1 MPDIFNSAELFSNR
15 SPEAPFEDTSSQGSD
30 DSQAGNYRKKSVEEY
45 SQVVRSETPSTNP
58 LDSYAVKPVKVFF
71 DSQLHD
77 EEVVLLLRR
86 HPITQIKWVLVAFV
100 LVLVPFIFSYIGLLD
115 LLPSKYQVMS
125 LIGWYMLVVGFSLE
139 SFLNWFFN
147 SYVITDERVI
157 DIDFESLIYKNISA
171 AKIDNI
177 EDITATTG
185 GAIQSIFDYGTIKIQ
200 TAANVTEFEFED
212 VPHPAKVTTLLN
224 ELLIEEEREKIE
236 GRVN

>member
-1 MPDIFNSAELFSNR
+1 MPDIFDSAELYR
-15 SPEAPFEDTSSQGSD
+15 KQSPDEPMESEIPTKP
-30 DSQAGNYRKKSVEEY
+30 RKKSVDEY
-45 SQVVRSETPSTNP
+45 SQVVRGETPSTNP
-58 LDSYAVKPVKVFF
+58 LEAYAVKPVKVFF

-86 HPITQIKWVLVAFV
+86 HPITQIKWLVVAIIMI
-100 LVLVPFIFSYIGLLD
+100 LVPFIFSYISLFSF
-115 LLPSKYQVMS
+115 LPQKYQIMTLV
-125 LIGWYMLVVGFSLE
+125 GWYMLVVGFSLE

-177 EDITATTG
+177 EDITAITG
-185 GAIQSIFDYGTIKIQ
+185 GAIQSIFDFGTIKIQ
-200 TAANVTEFEFED
+200 TAANDTEFEFED